1 MTGKHPDN
9 WKPCHIRMSWLPT
22 PDTGPASENGS
33 ETTAGSPNE
42 FWKKADK
49 KYGLAYTCAM
59 QKSAIREILAQVAAG
74 GLDPDKALSRLSL
87 ATAREALHG
96 LNLDPQRALRAGL
109 GEVVFAQGK
118 SEAVLLAAVEGLY
131 RHGPV
136 LVSRVAPEQAGL
148 LREHFPAGLHWP
160 QARLFSLGGP
170 ENMRRHMTPPWPSSG
185 AALVVS
191 AGAADMPVALE
202 AFGALTFWGH
212 DCGCVTDVGVAGLHR
227 LSPHLEA
234 LHSARVIIAVAGM
247 EGALPGVLAG
257 LVPAPVLAVPT
268 SVGYGV
274 GAHGFA
280 ALSTM
285 LCTCVPGVAVL
296 NIDNGFGA
304 AAFAAKLLG
313 EPCGRT

>member
-1 MTGKHPDN
+1 
-9 WKPCHIRMSWLPT
+9 
-22 PDTGPASENGS
+22 
-33 ETTAGSPNE
+33 
-42 FWKKADK
+42 
-49 KYGLAYTCAM
+49 M
-59 QKSAIREILAQVAAG
+59 QKSVIRDILAQVAAG
-74 GLDPDKALSRLSL
+74 GLDPDKALNQLSFS
-87 ATAREALHG
+87 TARDTLHG
-96 LNLDPQRALRAGL
+96 LNLGPQRELRAGL

-118 SEAVLLAAVEGLY
+118 SEAVLLAAVEGLS

-148 LREHFPAGLHWP
+148 LSGRFPTGLHWP
-160 QARLFSLGGP
+160 EARLFSLGGP
-170 ENMRRHMTPPWPSSG
+170 ENLQQRMTPPWPAKG
-185 AALVVS
+185 DALVVS
-191 AGAADMPVALE
+191 AGAADMAVALE
-202 AFGALTFWGH
+202 AFGTLSFWGC

-257 LVPAPVLAVPT
+257 LTPAPVLAVPT

-274 GAHGFA
+274 GTHGFA

-304 AAFAAKLLG
+304 AAFAAKLL
-313 EPCGRT
+313 EKSKKRYQPQQNDSNCPC